1 MEASSLVGRMTRG
14 PIRRAPAPVKFEAL
28 EATFARSLSYFAQR
42 IIGAEFELL
51 VIDGRGRA
59 APLRDVQAV
68 FADLAERGW
77 KALFDSE
84 SHERIGAARA
94 KPIFDFRTQVGF
106 DTGYPILEIALA
118 PRATLGEI
126 DDDYDGM
133 LDLLLPL
140 LHRRGLRLLSYGIQ
154 PLTAPSFR
162 LLAPRPRYRFFVRR
176 YGSTQANM
184 TIIAATQSNVNALD
198 ARELVQSLNV
208 MLALV
213 PVQNALFENSPVWEG
228 KTDSRYRSIRPM
240 FWYGRNEPWRVG
252 MPPAPFSSL
261 EDYLRRIWELETFLV
276 QRGDR
281 TYEVEGNP
289 PFHRYLEY
297 GGVGR
302 DVNTGRRIEL
312 EPTRE
317 DIQQHNGFVWW
328 DSRVQT
334 PPRSVYLENRV
345 ASAQPPGE
353 ELTVLAFHLGLVES
367 ANEAA
372 AILEDYSWEDLRAA
386 RLSALTHTLGGKIGR
401 RPIAALARQMVDV
414 AHAGLAAR
422 GLGEERYLEPLY
434 ERIDKRESPAD
445 RTIKIFRKEG
455 LEGLL
460 RATELRR

>member
-1 MEASSLVGRMTRG
+1 MEAISPAGRSMLG
-14 PIRRAPAPVKFEAL
+14 AMRRARPPVKFETL
-28 EATFARSLSYFAQR
+28 EATFARSLSYFARR

-51 VIDGRGRA
+51 VVDTRGRA
-59 APLRDVQAV
+59 AALGEVQSV
-68 FADLAERGW
+68 FADLGEHGW
-77 KALFDSE
+77 KTDVDSE
-84 SHERIGAARA
+84 SRELIGAVRPKA
-94 KPIFDFRTQVGF
+94 IFGFHTHVGF

-118 PRATLGEI
+118 PRETLGEI
-126 DDDYDGM
+126 EDDYDAV
-133 LDLLLPL
+133 LDQLLPL
-140 LHRRGLRLLSYGIQ
+140 LHGRGLRLLSYGIQ
-154 PLTAPSFR
+154 PITPPSFR

-176 YGSTQANM
+176 YGSTHANM

-198 ARELVQSLNV
+198 GRELVQSLNV

-252 MPPAPFSSL
+252 MPPAPFASL

-276 QRGDR
+276 QRGGR

-289 PFHRYLEY
+289 PFHRYLQY
-297 GGVGR
+297 GGNGR

-312 EPTRE
+312 EPNRE
-317 DIQQHNGFVWW
+317 DVERHNGFVWW
-328 DSRVQT
+328 DSRIQT

-353 ELTVLAFHLGLVES
+353 ELSVLAFHLGLVES
-367 ANEAA
+367 ASEAA
-372 AILEDYSWEDLRAA
+372 AILDRYSWDDLRAA
-386 RLSALTHTLGGKIGR
+386 RLSALTHTLKGKIGR
-401 RPIAALARQMVDV
+401 RPIAVLAREMVDV
-414 AHAGLAAR
+414 ARGGLVAR

-455 LEGLL
+455 IEGLL